1 MKKKIFI
8 FCLLA
13 VLGVCRATAGAT
25 MTVSEIYYNE
35 TYGYWGIDIGIEN
48 DGVPVNAFQ
57 CDVAKPGTFEFVND
71 QTNGFLYAFTGRALK
86 PGGLGGGTLPTHS
99 ITMAM
104 RPNGTLRVVVYS
116 SDNTV
121 FSGDSGA
128 VLFLAMNKIG
138 GTEAGDTPAMV
149 NLTNQVLTYIVDDK
163 VNSIYPD
170 GIINDPFLTCYDSM
184 GNNVVLFALGG
195 YDTSDGIYTDLGF
208 INNDLKTND
217 SVVSVNMLNIGGY
230 SVGDFMLEPKN
241 PNALIYTVSRDDFSK
256 NYENK
261 LYLESDGTG
270 GLFWKCDFMV
280 LCSEDWIYGVSSF
293 GFPYDAYAMGGC
305 RADVSEFLFHRYFPA
320 GQWSTVILPVALS
333 DEQFAEIRASGV
345 EVARLDNYDAA
356 NGTITYAEVTKFEAN
371 TPYLIRHSYSDEKI
385 VFENFE
391 NVRLNPTD
399 TLNIVRAGD
408 IAMHGNYDNTTIS
421 STGRVWRYGYDAATG
436 EFVKIGNN
444 CKLLPFRCYLE
455 LPVSAQTAGAKSR
468 IRIAGT
474 TPTGIYDT
482 DNGAGAAAG
491 PVYSV
496 DGRRV
501 SDDIDNLPAGVYVVG
516 GRKVVVK

>member
-1 MKKKIFI
+1 MKRHILI
-8 FCLLA
+8 FCMLA
-13 VLGVCRATAGAT
+13 VFGVCRAMAGAT

-71 QTNGFLYAFTGRALK
+71 QTNGFLYDFTGRALK

-241 PNALIYTVSRDDFSK
+241 PNALIYTVSQDDFS
-256 NYENK
+256 NNVANK
-261 LYLESDGTG
+261 LYLENDVTG
-270 GLFWKCDFMV
+270 GLFWHSEGVV
-280 LCSEDWIYGVSSF
+280 LDDEGLSF
-293 GFPYDAYAMGGC
+293 DFPYDAYAIGGS
-305 RADVSEFLFHRYFPA
+305 RADISFFSFIRDFPG
-320 GQWSTVILPVALS
+320 GQWSTVMLPVSLS
-333 DEQFAEIRASGV
+333 DEQLAGIKASGV
-345 EVARLDNYDAA
+345 EVARLDSYDAGQ
-356 NGTITYAEVTKFEAN
+356 GTITYAEVEKFEAN
-371 TPYLIRHSYSDEKI
+371 TPYLVRPSGSEAKN
-385 VFENFE
+385 VFGIGVE
-391 NVRLNPTD
+391 NVRLYPTD
-399 TLNIVRAGD
+399 TLNVVRAGD
-408 IAMHGNYDNTTIS
+408 ISMHGNYEYTEIS
-421 STGRVWRYGYDAATG
+421 STDKVWRYGYDAETG

-444 CKLLPFRCYLE
+444 CKLGPFRCYLE
-455 LPVSAQTAGAKSR
+455 LPVSAQTVAFSR
-468 IRIAGT
+468 IRIAGA
-474 TPTGIYDT
+474 TPTGIENIDT
-482 DNGAGAAAG
+482 DAGAAAG
-491 PVYSV
+491 LVYSV

-501 SDDIDNLPAGVYVVG
+501 STDVKDLPAGVYVVN